1 MQFGFDAM
9 AKFSSDFLLH
19 MVSGQSMAGG
29 VVPVNGGLVIT
40 AQVAL
45 KSKKV
50 RIRDNVLYI

>member
-1 MQFGFDAM
+1 
-9 AKFSSDFLLH
+9 